1 MSAKS
6 ANVQANAI
14 SQVFG
19 HGWLCH
25 PTSRRGRFSENFNL
39 STGFV
44 IQGIKVQTL
53 IHFYDSLYQ
62 QKASILIATFPKTEI
77 GPLADTYSY
86 ADWQR
91 LQWLPVTPTFASPVH
106 WDKAEGLAVSRP
118 ISRRPHSPGRGNCGL
133 NIQIDSIG
141 FGGSRIE
148 QNLHPIF
155 FYTLFLYSSYFLEF
169 IGHFLQPPAFGHR

>member
-1 MSAKS
+1 M
-6 ANVQANAI
+6 
-14 SQVFG
+14 
-19 HGWLCH
+19 
-25 PTSRRGRFSENFNL
+25 
-39 STGFV
+39 
-44 IQGIKVQTL
+44 QTL
-53 IHFYDSLYQ
+53 INFYDSLYQ

-86 ADWQR
+86 ADRQI
-91 LQWLPVTPTFASPVH
+91 LQWLPVTPTFASPVQE
-106 WDKAEGLAVSRP
+106 DKAEGLAVSRP
-118 ISRRPHSPGRGNCGL
+118 ISLRPHSPGRGNSGL

-169 IGHFLQPPAFGHR
+169 IGQFLQPPAFGHKQAKPSLARPLWQAQTLEKKNKNKNN